1 MQYVS
6 IYIKFKRDAYIS
18 GKTLKKNTSLGYL
31 ESQES
36 DNLGG
41 GGNRLGRTPGG
52 RWLCALSFFCVL
64 FLDLGDRHMN
74 VCIL

>member
-18 GKTLKKNTSLGYL
+18 GKTLKKNSLGYL
-31 ESQES
+31 ESQER

-52 RWLCALSFFCVL
+52 RWLCSLS
-64 FLDLGDRHMN
+64 
-74 VCIL
+74 

>member
-18 GKTLKKNTSLGYL
+18 GKTLKKNTVLVILKVRRVITWEGAGTGWGGL
-31 ESQES
+31 
-36 DNLGG
+36 LVGG
-41 GGNRLGRTPGG
+41 G
-52 RWLCALSFFCVL
+52 FVL